1 MARCVTPNFTTTST
15 IYSTFQL
22 FWLLVLLS
30 SSLATELL
38 SAVQTVCP
46 VRRPRHDTDTHTR
59 SRTRKCVWQ
68 NLTTA
73 KQRPCQKH
81 PHDNG
86 LYRTRPGRQA
96 SARKKH
102 CEHACKQG
110 SKARASMR
118 TCTQQSVSDTRS
130 AAGSKCRAG
139 CGGRGRCAHLA
150 ALDEEN
156 KDVVVVA
163 RLKECH
169 AS

>member
-46 VRRPRHDTDTHTR
+46 VRRPRHVDTDTLTHASASGKT
-59 SRTRKCVWQ
+59 
-68 NLTTA
+68 TTA

-81 PHDNG
+81 THNNG

-96 SARKKH
+96 RARKSTVSMH
-102 CEHACKQG
+102 VSMG
-110 SKARASMR
+110 RARASMCAR
-118 TCTQQSVSDTRS
+118 QVHVCTAESHMKRCGQHMQNGRRRS
-130 AAGSKCRAG
+130 RP
-139 CGGRGRCAHLA
+139 
-150 ALDEEN
+150 
-156 KDVVVVA
+156 
-163 RLKECH
+163 
-169 AS
+169 